1 MPEQLMSTISQFKGR
16 KIHTISHL
24 AEVACSSR
32 YHYNCCILRTRR
44 QLFQYTNTT
53 RGRFQDTVNRELA
66 CSSALLP
73 PVLPYIPNRLPCKW
87 RTENELHTAG
97 RQAGRARKRRAE
109 EETKQQPSEESVRRP
124 MIERALDSN
133 GNRCFQLVVP
143 LAPVPPWTNTP
154 IIKAGGYLFGD

>member
-32 YHYNCCILRTRR
+32 YHYYNCCILRTRR

-97 RQAGRARKRRAE
+97 RQAEHGNAERRKKQSSSRRKKACVDRWLKGPWIR
-109 EETKQQPSEESVRRP
+109 TGIGAFSLSSPSLLSHLGLIP
-124 MIERALDSN
+124 
-133 GNRCFQLVVP
+133 P
-143 LAPVPPWTNTP
+143 L
-154 IIKAGGYLFGD
+154 